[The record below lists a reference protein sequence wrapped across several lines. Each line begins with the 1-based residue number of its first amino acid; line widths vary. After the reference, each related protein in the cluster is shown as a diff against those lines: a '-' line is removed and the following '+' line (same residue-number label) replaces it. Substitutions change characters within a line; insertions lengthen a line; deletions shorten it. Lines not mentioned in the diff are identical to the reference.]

1 MSFGKRGQGEGR
13 FSAVQ
18 RQPAGNAPLQRAA
31 APVAPR
37 QSPHTIYRAG
47 ETERPTFHDSFVEK
61 HWPKALGVVAAAF
74 ALGYLIYDGK
84 RDLFGLVLV
93 PLLFGGFAY
102 LAGNRFRK
110 SLNNLHIARTQ
121 LFRSPA
127 FLVGGAVGL
136 AYFVYSTFV
145 APETIMGQ
153 EWGVQTAFADG
164 FQQQDLSAVAML
176 LLKAVG
182 LVVLGGFIVE
192 AISKRLFGGTGG
204 GSQD

>member
-13 FSAVQ
+13 FSSVH
-18 RQPAGNAPLQRAA
+18 RPLAGSAPLQRAA
-31 APVAPR
+31 APIAPR
-37 QSPHTIYRAG
+37 QSPHTIYRPG
-47 ETERPTFHDSFVEK
+47 ETERPTFHDSAVEK
-61 HWPKALGVVAAAF
+61 HWPKALGILAAAF

-110 SLNNLHIARTQ
+110 SLNHMHAARTQ

-127 FLVGGAVGL
+127 FLFGGIVGL
-136 AYFVYSTFV
+136 GYFVYSTFLSPQMV
-145 APETIMGQ
+145 MGQ

-164 FQQQDLSAVAML
+164 FQQKDLSAVAVL

-182 LVVLGGFIVE
+182 FVVLGGFIVE